1 MNNQTTTKTMGA
13 NGKIFTGEVVSV
25 KTIKTVVVAVIS
37 TYRHPLY
44 KKLVRKTKRF
54 MAHNESLTLAVGDTV
69 RIGETKPISRSK
81 HFIVLN
87 KVS

>member
-1 MNNQTTTKTMGA
+1 MGA

>member
-1 MNNQTTTKTMGA
+1 MNNQNTTITMGA

-54 MAHNESLTLAVGDTV
+54 MAHNESLMLAVGDTV